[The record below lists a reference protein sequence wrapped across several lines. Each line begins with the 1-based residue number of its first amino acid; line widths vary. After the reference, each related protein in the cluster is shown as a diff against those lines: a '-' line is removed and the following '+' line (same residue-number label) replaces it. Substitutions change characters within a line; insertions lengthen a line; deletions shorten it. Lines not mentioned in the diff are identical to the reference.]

1 MYQVETIYSGYIV
14 GDFPTITA
22 QQKGITK
29 TGKVYTKPE
38 VKAARNWLTLQ
49 IKQSLDYTIRE
60 AGSGI
65 YAVSIAFGYSVKDKK
80 LWGEFKPTR
89 PDVDN
94 QAKLILDV
102 MTDLN
107 FWKDDSQVVNL
118 ELLKYYSEKS
128 FIKIHVMEITK
139 TEGETL

>member
-1 MYQVETIYSGYIV
+1 MFSVERVYTACIV

-38 VKAARNWLTLQ
+38 VRAARNWFAYRFPRP
-49 IKQSLDYTIRE
+49 DYTLTK
-60 AGSGI
+60 SGACYSVVI
-65 YAVSIAFGYSVKDKK
+65 KFGYKTANKK
-80 LWGEFKPTR
+80 LWGKYKPTR

-102 MTDLN
+102 LKDICVYS
-107 FWKDDSQVVNL
+107 DDSAVVNL
-118 ELLKYYSEKS
+118 ELSKKYAEADYIDLDVYRINED
-128 FIKIHVMEITK
+128 
-139 TEGETL
+139 

>member
-1 MYQVETIYSGYIV
+1 MFKVEKIYTACIV

-38 VKAARNWLTLQ
+38 VRAARNWFAYRFPRP
-49 IKQSLDYTIRE
+49 DYTLTE
-60 AGSGI
+60 SGACYSVVI
-65 YAVSIAFGYSVKDKK
+65 KFGYKTANKK
-80 LWGEFKPTR
+80 LWGKYKPTR

-102 MTDLN
+102 LKDICVYS
-107 FWKDDSQVVNL
+107 DDSAIVNL
-118 ELLKYYSEKS
+118 ELSKKYAEADYIDLDVYRINED
-128 FIKIHVMEITK
+128 
-139 TEGETL
+139 